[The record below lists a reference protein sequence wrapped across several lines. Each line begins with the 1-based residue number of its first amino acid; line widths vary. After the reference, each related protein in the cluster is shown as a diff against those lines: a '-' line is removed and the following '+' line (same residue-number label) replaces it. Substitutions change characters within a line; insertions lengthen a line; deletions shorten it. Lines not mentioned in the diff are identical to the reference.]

1 MKEKKT
7 MLPPPWIAYPEIE
20 RYSIGWRMGYGE
32 EYICRWGGWWETLT
46 EKEQNTYQEL
56 FPEPVTWKGYWQEV
70 DEEGEEDE
78 EEYEEDDTYL
88 GDCETG
94 LVFDV
99 QKRQTPDF
107 VGDK

>member
-46 EKEQNTYQEL
+46 EKEFWMMKEQE
-56 FPEPVTWKGYWQEV
+56 KRRR
-70 DEEGEEDE
+70 EDGNFRNGRM
-78 EEYEEDDTYL
+78 YCQCAGAL
-88 GDCETG
+88 R
-94 LVFDV
+94 V
-99 QKRQTPDF
+99 
-107 VGDK
+107 